1 MCLWTCR
8 EALSSEH
15 ISGMEKQTKL
25 IMRKMD
31 LPGPNCRN
39 RPRGRNKGYKLSRIW
54 MLQSSEVEMVRVWVC
69 QPGHLHGPGTNW
81 EEVITEAIVPRS
93 CPTLRFHT
101 ERRQTGASRPE
112 LEVGPW
118 PSSPQNFAPRFW
130 ALNYGCLN
138 VFSKP
143 DPSIGL
149 SLLRPSKPISTLPLP
164 WLWTLLWASMFQG
177 SLVPSQNSNG
187 GTFI

>member
-93 CPTLRFHT
+93 CPTLRVHT